1 MPYIVHRSSAIFKKG
16 NKMKETIV
24 IKIGGVA
31 SQQLSL
37 DFIAQVKA
45 WKEAGKHLVIV
56 HGGGFAIN
64 KLMKDH
70 KVAVKKIDGLRVT
83 SKSDMVL
90 VERALLDIVGKDL
103 TKKLN
108 QSGVDSVQLLSD
120 LEKVVEAEFLDQETF
135 GYVGEVSHIQSAYLE
150 QMLSDDM
157 IPVLASLGY
166 SKDGELLN
174 INADY
179 LATAV
184 ATALSA
190 DQLILMTDVKG
201 VLENGAVLDSLSVQ
215 AVQEKIDQ
223 GVITGGMI
231 PKIESAAKTV
241 QAGVGQVL
249 IGDNLTSGTWIGKD

>member
-1 MPYIVHRSSAIFKKG
+1 
-16 NKMKETIV
+16 MKETIV

-135 GYVGEVSHIQSAYLE
+135 GYVGEVRHIQSAYLE